1 LTLVRGGGRPSEDYR
16 HDLHEG
22 SKLGIEQ
29 LVTTA
34 QNTLSHPVVAI
45 GLGIAFGALL
55 LLLSRGS
62 FRLMTPDSG
71 AAGLA
76 IVGLLLLARL
86 VVMAL
91 LLFAYWKWLPD
102 GFVFFAAAAGLGFFA
117 MYTYEL
123 VRYAGIGT
131 ASTRGGR

>member
-1 LTLVRGGGRPSEDYR
+1 
-16 HDLHEG
+16 
-22 SKLGIEQ
+22 
-29 LVTTA
+29 
-34 QNTLSHPVVAI
+34 
-45 GLGIAFGALL
+45 
-55 LLLSRGS
+55 
-62 FRLMTPDSG
+62 MTPESG

-102 GFVFFAAAAGLGFFA
+102 GFVFFAAAAGLSFFA

-123 VRYAGIGT
+123 MRYAGIVT
-131 ASTRGGR
+131 ASTREGR